1 MSTAAVVSERR
12 IIIAAAVICI
22 FLLICSKPLH
32 ARKLKVGVWNAPPYV
47 SVDCK
52 GGVDGMSVQIWKNIA
67 ADSGL
72 EYETIV
78 YDNITEIINA
88 IATGS
93 LDASIGPQVATS
105 QRAEKVLFSQPY
117 YISGVGIMVPARTP
131 TIWERIRPFLTTA
144 LFTIVFSLLL
154 MLLVIGYLL
163 WLFERGNNQDGFPH
177 RWFQGVGSGMWLALS
192 ALTSV
197 GFGDVVPKT
206 RGGRIV
212 CGIWMVL
219 SMAIA
224 TLITAGLA
232 SMLTT
237 ALTAEYVDAQGIVSA
252 EQIRGKTVAV
262 LEGMN
267 VDQIVHHLGGK
278 VVYRERLQDLID
290 GLLAGRYDAVSS
302 DRVSLLYYLQNHPNN
317 KVKVPYLTLS
327 RENLAFAFS
336 FRETELFNR
345 FNVILLRLQ
354 EAGTIDMIA
363 DAWINTVR
371 IKDESSN
378 TKPSTLNKGS
388 QRLTK

>member
-1 MSTAAVVSERR
+1 MNANAVRAERR
-12 IIIAAAVICI
+12 IIIAAAAICA
-22 FLLICSKPLH
+22 FFLICCVPLQ
-32 ARKLKVGVWNAPPYV
+32 AKNLKVGVWNAPPYV
-47 SVDCK
+47 SVDDK
-52 GGVDGMSVQIWKNIA
+52 GGIDGMSVQIWKNIA
-67 ADSGL
+67 ADAGVK
-72 EYETIV
+72 YEIAV
-78 YDNITEIINA
+78 YENITEIIEA

-93 LDASIGPQVATS
+93 LDASIGPQVATA

-117 YISGVGIMVPARTP
+117 YSSGVGIMVPARTP
-131 TIWERIRPFLTTA
+131 TMWERIRPFLTTA
-144 LFTIVFSLLL
+144 LLTIIFSLLL
-154 MLLVIGYLL
+154 MLLVVGYLL
-163 WLFERGNNQDGFPH
+163 WLFERGNNPAGFPKH
-177 RWFQGVGSGMWLALS
+177 WLQGVGSGMWLALS

-237 ALTAEYVDAQGIVSA
+237 ALTAEYVNAQGIVSA

-267 VDQIVHHLGGK
+267 VDQIVHHFGGK
-278 VVYRERLQDLID
+278 VVYRERLHDMID

-317 KVKVPYLTLS
+317 KVRVPSLTLS
-327 RENLAFAFS
+327 QENLAFAFS
-336 FRETELFNR
+336 FRDTKLFNR

-354 EAGTIDMIA
+354 EAGTIDMIS
-363 DAWINTVR
+363 DSWINSVR
-371 IKDESSN
+371 IKDEDSN
-378 TKPSTLNKGS
+378 IKPSTLYNGS
-388 QRLTK
+388 PKFAK